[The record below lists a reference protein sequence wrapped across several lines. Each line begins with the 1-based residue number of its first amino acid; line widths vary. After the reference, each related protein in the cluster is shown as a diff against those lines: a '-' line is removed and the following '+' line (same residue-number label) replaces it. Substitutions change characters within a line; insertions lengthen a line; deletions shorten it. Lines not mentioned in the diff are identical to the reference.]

1 MDDHRAIATV
11 LRDYFKGLYT
21 GDTALLRTVFHPAAA
36 LFGARD
42 GQPYHKGLDAY
53 LDGVAQRA
61 SPASLGEPYRMQV
74 LAIDVTHDI
83 ATARVHVPALGFNY
97 VNYLSLVRR
106 QGGWVI
112 VNKVFADV
120 PVSG

>member
-1 MDDHRAIATV
+1 
-11 LRDYFKGLYT
+11 
-21 GDTALLRTVFHPAAA
+21 
-36 LFGARD
+36 
-42 GQPYHKGLDAY
+42 
-53 LDGVAQRA
+53 
-61 SPASLGEPYRMQV
+61 MQV